1 MIFAVR
7 GHDPSA
13 PLSRFFLRAAIFYG
27 SSKVGYIFEKGGA
40 NNTTNQNYYE
50 EASGGLKN
58 MLFAP
63 PPTSHVGTSRGAKGG
78 VQGGGANYMT
88 PNEADDRQKQTL
100 FNTTGRTM
108 S

>member
-1 MIFAVR
+1 MARFAICAMWEV
-7 GHDPSA
+7 
-13 PLSRFFLRAAIFYG
+13 LRAAIFYG

-88 PNEADDRQKQTL
+88 QQALQKS
-100 FNTTGRTM
+100 GGGI
-108 S
+108 